1 MSLKQLVLLAV
12 VTIVVVALGVVVY
25 RQQAKSWDP
34 DSSAI
39 GQVVLP
45 DLPINEV
52 AGIGIASVI
61 HQIAIQIAEAA
72 VKVTSGFPGWRS
84 KNNRTNAKRAGPRN
98 SPIRCLDQ
106 ILLLPVGSFLIVI
119 PGSHVLLLIK

>member
-1 MSLKQLVLLAV
+1 MPQRGKRTS
-12 VTIVVVALGVVVY
+12 GS
-25 RQQAKSWDP
+25 R
-34 DSSAI
+34 
-39 GQVVLP
+39 
-45 DLPINEV
+45 EV

-106 ILLLPVGSFLIVI
+106 ILLLPVGSFFDSH
-119 PGSHVLLLIK
+119 PGISRSFVN